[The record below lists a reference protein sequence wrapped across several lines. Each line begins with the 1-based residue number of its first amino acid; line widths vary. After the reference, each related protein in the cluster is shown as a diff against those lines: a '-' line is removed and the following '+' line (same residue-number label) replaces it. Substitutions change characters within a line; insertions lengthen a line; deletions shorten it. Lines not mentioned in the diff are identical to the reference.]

1 MTKLPMVKREY
12 RWTVRRRLSVLA
24 YVDAHSLLGASQHF
38 GLDRKTIRA
47 WRNRYRAEGVAGLV
61 PRYPARRRSRL
72 APETMALLEHA
83 RRELE
88 YGAARTRVWLRRVH
102 HIRLPMAT
110 IHRAFCR
117 MGIPHLPRR
126 RKRQPRPKQLRLFE
140 KPNPGDCVQMDV
152 KVVKVNDRKCFQ
164 YTALDDCT
172 RLRVLRL
179 SREQNQRS
187 SLAFLEHVRQRF
199 PFPIHK
205 VQTDHG
211 TEFSL
216 DFVLAVEHA
225 GMRHRY
231 IKPRR
236 PQQNGKVERSHR
248 IDNEEFWGRQCF
260 LDFEAAA
267 EALPHWE
274 RHYNIERF
282 SLALNGE
289 TPAEKRACRL
299 PDAKIA

>member
-1 MTKLPMVKREY
+1 MDGPSALERVGLCRCAYFARRQPALWAGSQDHTRVARSIS
-12 RWTVRRRLSVLA
+12 RRGRRRS
-24 YVDAHSLLGASQHF
+24 G
-38 GLDRKTIRA
+38 
-47 WRNRYRAEGVAGLV
+47 
-61 PRYPARRRSRL
+61 PRYPAQRASRL
-72 APETMALLEHA
+72 APEILALLEHA

-102 HIRLPMAT
+102 NVRLPMAT

-117 MGIPHLPRR
+117 LGLPHLPRR
-126 RKRQPRPKQLRLFE
+126 RKREPRPKQLRLFE
-140 KPNPGDCVQMDV
+140 KANPGDSIQIDV
-152 KVVKVNDRKCFQ
+152 KVVKVNARNCFQ

-172 RLRVLRL
+172 RLRVLHL

-187 SLAFLEHVRQRF
+187 NLAFLEQVRRRF
-199 PFPIHK
+199 PFPIQK
-205 VQTDHG
+205 IQTDHG

-216 DFVLAVEHA
+216 DFVLAVEQA
-225 GMRHRY
+225 GIRHRY

-260 LDFEAAA
+260 LDFQAAA
-267 EALPHWE
+267 TALPAWE
-274 RHYNIERF
+274 RRYNFERF
-282 SLALNGE
+282 SLALNGD
-289 TPAEKRACRL
+289 TPVEKLARRL

>member
-1 MTKLPMVKREY
+1 MKLPNVKRQY
-12 RWTVRRRLSVLA
+12 RWAVRRRLRIVV
-24 YVDAHSLLGASQHF
+24 YVEAHSLLGASQHF
-38 GLDRKTIRA
+38 GLDRKTIRE
-47 WRNRYRAEGVAGLV
+47 WRDRYRAEGLAGLV
-61 PRYPARRRSRL
+61 PRYPAQRPSRL
-72 APETMALLEHA
+72 APETIALLEHA

-102 HIRLPMAT
+102 QLHLPMAT
-110 IHRAFCR
+110 IQHAFRR
-117 MGIPHLPRR
+117 MGVPHLPRR
-126 RKRQPRPKQLRLFE
+126 RKRPPRPKQLRLFE
-140 KPNPGDCVQMDV
+140 KPHPGDSVQIDV
-152 KVVKVNDRKCFQ
+152 KVVTVKARKCFQ

-187 SLAFLEHVRQRF
+187 SLAFLEQVRQSF
-199 PFPIHK
+199 PFPIRK

-216 DFVLAVEHA
+216 DFVLGVEQA
-225 GMRHRY
+225 GIRHRY
-231 IKPRR
+231 IQPRR

-267 EALPHWE
+267 AALPHWE
-274 RHYNIERF
+274 RTYNVDRF
-282 SLALNGE
+282 SLALHGE
-289 TPAEKRACRL
+289 TPAEKLARRL
-299 PDAKIA
+299 PDANIA

>member
-1 MTKLPMVKREY
+1 MKLPNVKRQY
-12 RWTVRRRLSVLA
+12 RWAVRRRLSVLA
-24 YVDAHSLLGASQHF
+24 YVERHSLLGASQHF
-38 GLDRKTIRA
+38 GLDRKTIRE
-47 WRNRYRAEGVAGLV
+47 WRDRYRADGVVGLV
-61 PRYPARRRSRL
+61 PRYPAQRPSRL
-72 APETMALLEHA
+72 SPETMALLEHA

-102 HIRLPMAT
+102 HILLPMAT
-110 IHRAFCR
+110 IQLAFRR

-126 RKRQPRPKQLRLFE
+126 RKRAPRPKQLRLFE
-140 KPNPGDCVQMDV
+140 KPHPGDSVQIDV
-152 KVVKVNDRKCFQ
+152 KVVKVNARKCFQ

-187 SLAFLEHVRQRF
+187 SLAFLEEVRRSF

-216 DFVLAVEHA
+216 DFVLAVEQA
-225 GMRHRY
+225 GIRHRY
-231 IKPRR
+231 IQPRR

-260 LDFEAAA
+260 LTFEAAVA
-267 EALPHWE
+267 ALPHWE
-274 RHYNIERF
+274 RTYNVDRF

-289 TPAEKRACRL
+289 TPAEKLARRL